1 MNTKLLNLLFHFFLA
16 AIFTLFGIFI
26 EGIATAQSRNI
37 IFDTEVIRNRGFDPR
52 IATQFQTDN
61 RFPEGTT
68 RVDLILNGHPHG
80 QVTAKFGAE
89 GNLCVTASL
98 LREAGLRLPGKLPF
112 DTSRNCIKSSELWPR
127 SEITLHPDT
136 NTLEML
142 VPENAVA
149 DQTDYTDW
157 EHGGTAG
164 MLNYTGQYLV
174 SQASASRFSFWQMQT
189 EAGFNANDWIV
200 RSSQDWTHSD
210 DTVRFRHHSLW
221 AERTL
226 YDLKTRF
233 RTGLFTLSGNTLG
246 VGRILG
252 AQFTPENALYKN
264 SGVAVVTGI
273 AGTPSVVEIRQSGVL
288 LNSTTVPAGPFTLSN
303 FALLNTHT
311 DLQVN
316 MTGSDGLRQEYSVPA
331 PAYMAGGSRVTPG
344 MAWGIGRWEQEG
356 YRQHPMV
363 MTFSR
368 GWQASPRLGIQTDFL
383 YSPHYQSAGITSDI
397 PSGRQAFSFSS
408 VLMTAGEHHGA
419 MSSLSFSRTLAENV
433 SLNLNGALRN
443 SGYRD
448 FSETMVSDEGGTRN
462 HLQYGSAVSWY
473 HALAGSFS
481 LSWTRSEYRDGRHS
495 DYAQLGWTRK
505 AGKGYLSIT
514 ASRNE
519 GSINHRREDMLY
531 ASWQMPLGEATSIS
545 TWVNNRGK
553 DTRYGT
559 RLTRRETRDTS
570 WNISADH
577 SRNDGASSLSAGVNH
592 LTSWSQLSGNA
603 SYDSERYRSLSLQG
617 SGAAIL
623 HKKGLILSPYRIE
636 DTFAVVQ
643 AGRQEGIRIDTTSG
657 VVRTDRDGYA
667 VVPSMAAWNK
677 SALQIDTV
685 SLKNNMDVIN
695 GIEEIAVARG
705 AVREVNFGIV
715 STRRV
720 LVKAQDVSGQ
730 PLPGR
735 MGVYDDL
742 NKFITVTG
750 DDGTLFIPDA
760 RPEMK
765 LLVSLSEG
773 RQCMMALT
781 ALPSRVQPDAGLYET
796 TEAICRPV
804 LSGGKDE

>member
-1 MNTKLLNLLFHFFLA
+1 MNTKLHNLLFHFFLV
-16 AIFTLFGIFI
+16 AIFTLVGIFI

-37 IFDTEVIRNRGFDPR
+37 IFDTEVIRKRGFDPN
-52 IATQFQTDN
+52 IATQFQKDS
-61 RFPEGTT
+61 RFPQGFA
-68 RVDLILNGHPHG
+68 RVDLVLNGHPHG

-89 GNLCVTASL
+89 GNLCLTTSL
-98 LREAGLRLPGKLPF
+98 LREAGLRVPGKLPL
-112 DTSRNCIKSSELWPR
+112 DTFRDCIKPSGLWPR
-127 SEITLHPDT
+127 NEITLHPDT
-136 NTLEML
+136 NTLEIL
-142 VPENAVA
+142 VPESAVA

-164 MLNYTGQYLV
+164 MLNYNGQYLV
-174 SQASASRFSFWQMQT
+174 SQASDSRFSFWQMQT
-189 EAGFNANDWIV
+189 ETGFNSNDWIV

-210 DTVRFRHHSLW
+210 DTLRFRHHSLW
-221 AERTL
+221 AERTF
-226 YDLKTRF
+226 YNLKSRF
-233 RTGLFTLSGNTLG
+233 RTGLFTLSGSTLG

-252 AQFTPENALYKN
+252 AQLTPENALYKN

-303 FALLNTHT
+303 FSLLNTHT

-316 MTGSDGLRQEYSVPA
+316 LAGSDGVRQEYSVPA
-331 PAYMAGGSRVTPG
+331 AAYMAGGHRVTPG
-344 MAWGIGRWEQEG
+344 MAWGIGRLEQED
-356 YRQHPMV
+356 YRQHPMI

-368 GWQASPRLGIQTDFL
+368 GWQVFPRLGIQTDVL
-383 YSPHYQSAGITSDI
+383 YSPHYQSTGITSDL
-397 PSGRQAFSFSS
+397 PFGGQVFSFSS
-408 VLMTAGEHHGA
+408 ILMTAGSHHGA
-419 MSSLSFSRTLAENV
+419 MSSLSVSRTLAENV

-443 SGYRD
+443 SGFRD
-448 FSETMVSDEGGTRN
+448 FSETMVSDEGRTRN
-462 HLQYGSAVSWY
+462 RLQYGSAVSWY

-481 LSWTRSEYRDGRHS
+481 LSWTRSENRGGRHS

-505 AGKGYLSIT
+505 VGKGYLSVT

-531 ASWQMPLGEATSIS
+531 ASWQVPLGEATSIS
-545 TWVNNRGK
+545 SWINNRGK

-570 WNISADH
+570 WNVSVDH
-577 SRNDGASSLSAGVNH
+577 SRNDGASSLSVGINQ

-603 SYDSERYRSLSLQG
+603 SYDSEQYRSLSLQG

-623 HKKGLILSPYRIE
+623 HKSGLIFSPYRIG

-643 AGRQEGIRIDTTSG
+643 AGQQEGIRIDTTSG

-677 SALQIDTV
+677 SALQIDSV
-685 SLKNNMDVIN
+685 SLKNNIDVIN
-695 GIEEIAVARG
+695 GVEEIAVARG
-705 AVREVNFGIV
+705 AVREVNFRIV

-720 LVKAQDVSGQ
+720 LVNARGGAGQ

-760 RPEMK
+760 KPGMK
-765 LLVSLSEG
+765 LIVSLPEG

-781 ALPSRVQPDAGLYET
+781 ELPSRIQPDAGLYET

-804 LSGGKDE
+804 QSAGNDD